1 MEPNFIDEG
10 HCDVFINKSEI
21 RLEIELKMGG
31 FKKFQVF
38 TQKMMIQCN
47 LLWKN
52 CMKVKMGTQT

>member
-47 LLWKN
+47 LL
-52 CMKVKMGTQT
+52 